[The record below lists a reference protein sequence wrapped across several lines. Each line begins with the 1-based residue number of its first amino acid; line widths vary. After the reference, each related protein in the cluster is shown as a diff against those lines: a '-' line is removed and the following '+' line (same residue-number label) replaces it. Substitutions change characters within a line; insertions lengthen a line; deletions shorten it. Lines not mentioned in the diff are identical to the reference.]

1 MGGLTLI
8 VVMMSSLMLGGT
20 GQQIIST
27 PCTSSMISTF
37 TPCLNFITGSSG
49 GSVTPTAGCCDS
61 LKSLTNTGMDC
72 ACLILTA
79 NVPLPTG
86 FINRTLSLAL
96 PRACKMSGVPFQ
108 CQAAGTPLPAP
119 GPVPFLLA
127 PPPPI
132 AAFSPGA
139 SKAAVTAPAPAPNAP
154 VDGTMGPTATP
165 RIRPVVQPL
174 QPTSLAQ
181 YSTSDPYLA
190 FIFFL
195 FTLITLLNL

>member
-1 MGGLTLI
+1 MQVLTLII
-8 VVMMSSLMLGGT
+8 VVMMSSSMLGGK
-20 GQQIIST
+20 GQQIST

-96 PRACKMSGVPFQ
+96 PRACKMSGVPVQ

-127 PPPPI
+127 PPPP
-132 AAFSPGA
+132 ASAFSPGA
-139 SKAAVTAPAPAPNAP
+139 SKAAATTPAPAPATYSP
-154 VDGTMGPTATP
+154 VDGPMEPTAKP
-165 RIRPVVQPL
+165 GIRPVVQPS
-174 QPTSLAQ
+174 QPTSLAL
-181 YSTSDPYLA
+181 YSTSPFLPLL
-190 FIFFL
+190 FIIL
-195 FTLITLLNL
+195 LLLTL

>member
-1 MGGLTLI
+1 MEGITLI
-8 VVMMSSLMLGGT
+8 VVMMSSLMLGGK

-61 LKSLTNTGMDC
+61 LKSLTSTGMNC

-86 FINRTLSLAL
+86 FINRTLSLTL
-96 PRACKMSGVPFQ
+96 PRACKMSGVPVQ

-119 GPVPFLLA
+119 GPIPFLLA
-127 PPPPI
+127 SPPPMS
-132 AAFSPGA
+132 AFSPGS
-139 SKAAVTAPAPAPNAP
+139 SKAAATAPGPRPGAPL
-154 VDGTMGPTATP
+154 DGPIDPATTP
-165 RIRPVVQPL
+165 GIWPVVQPL
-174 QPTSLAQ
+174 QPTSVAQ
-181 YSTSDPYLA
+181 YCTSSFLPLFF
-190 FIFFL
+190 FIF
-195 FTLITLLNL
+195 TLLTLLYL

>member
-1 MGGLTLI
+1 MEGLTLI
-8 VVMMSSLMLGGT
+8 VVMMSCFMLGGK
-20 GQQIIST
+20 GQQIST

-96 PRACKMSGVPFQ
+96 PRACKMGGVPVQ

-127 PPPPI
+127 PPPPVS
-132 AAFSPGA
+132 AFSPAA
-139 SKAAVTAPAPAPNAP
+139 SKAAATLVPAPAPAPDALA
-154 VDGTMGPTATP
+154 DGPTAPTAKP
-165 RIRPVVQPL
+165 GIRPVVQPM
-174 QPTSLAQ
+174 QPISLAQ
-181 YSTSDPYLA
+181 FSTAPFLPLL
-190 FIFFL
+190 FIL
-195 FTLITLLNL
+195 LILLTL

>member
-1 MGGLTLI
+1 MEGLTLI
-8 VVMMSSLMLGGT
+8 IVLMSCFMLGGK
-20 GQQIIST
+20 GQQIST

-61 LKSLTNTGMDC
+61 LKSLTNTGLNC

-96 PRACKMSGVPFQ
+96 PRACKMDGVPVQ
-108 CQAAGTPLPAP
+108 CQGTPLPAP

-127 PPPPI
+127 PPPPVS
-132 AAFSPGA
+132 AFSPGA
-139 SKAAVTAPAPAPNAP
+139 SKAAATTPVPAPAPDALA
-154 VDGTMGPTATP
+154 DGPMPPTAKQG
-165 RIRPVVQPL
+165 IRPVVQPI

-181 YSTSDPYLA
+181 FSTSPFLPLL
-190 FIFFL
+190 FIN
-195 FTLITLLNL
+195 LILSTF

>member
-1 MGGLTLI
+1 
-8 VVMMSSLMLGGT
+8 MSSLTWGGK

-27 PCTSSMISTF
+27 PCTSSMISSF

-49 GSVTPTAGCCDS
+49 GSITPTAGCCDS

-86 FINRTLSLAL
+86 FINRTLSLGL
-96 PRACKMSGVPFQ
+96 PRACKMGGVPVQ
-108 CQAAGTPLPAP
+108 CQAAGSPLPAP

-132 AAFSPGA
+132 SAFSPGA
-139 SKAAVTAPAPAPNAP
+139 SKAEATTPAPAPAPAL
-154 VDGTMGPTATP
+154 DGPMGPTAKP
-165 RIRPVVQPL
+165 GIRPVVQTL

-181 YSTSDPYLA
+181 CSTCPFLPLL
-190 FIFFL
+190 FFL
-195 FTLITLLNL
+195 ILLTL

>member
-1 MGGLTLI
+1 MEGLTLI
-8 VVMMSSLMLGGT
+8 VVVMSSLMLGVK

-61 LKSLTNTGMDC
+61 LKSLTNTGMEC

-96 PRACKMSGVPFQ
+96 PRACKMSGGVPVQ

-127 PPPPI
+127 PPPPMS
-132 AAFSPGA
+132 AFSPGS
-139 SKAAVTAPAPAPNAP
+139 SKAAATARRWRRMLLRMDRWAHSHTKNSTGGSAL
-154 VDGTMGPTATP
+154 ATHQP
-165 RIRPVVQPL
+165 RSIFYFSIS
-174 QPTSLAQ
+174 SLLF
-181 YSTSDPYLA
+181 SLLA
-190 FIFFL
+190 L
-195 FTLITLLNL
+195 LTLLTL

>member
-1 MGGLTLI
+1 MEGLTLI
-8 VVMMSSLMLGGT
+8 VVMMSSFMLGGK
-20 GQQIIST
+20 GQQIST

-61 LKSLTNTGMDC
+61 LKTLTNTGMGC

-86 FINRTLSLAL
+86 FINRTLALAL
-96 PRACKMSGVPFQ
+96 PRACKMGGVPIQ

-119 GPVPFLLA
+119 GQVPFLIA
-127 PPPPI
+127 PPPPVS
-132 AAFSPGA
+132 AFSPGA
-139 SKAAVTAPAPAPNAP
+139 SKAAVTTPTQAPAPAPDTPA
-154 VDGTMGPTATP
+154 DGPTGPTTKP
-165 RIRPVVQPL
+165 GIRPVDQPM

-181 YSTSDPYLA
+181 FSTSPFLPLL
-190 FIFFL
+190 FISL
-195 FTLITLLNL
+195 ILLTL

>member
-1 MGGLTLI
+1 MHPLNHINKNMTMSHLSPRTNRAKKMEGLTLI
-8 VVMMSSLMLGGT
+8 IVVTMSSFMLGGK
-20 GQQIIST
+20 GQQIST

-96 PRACKMSGVPFQ
+96 PRACKMSGVPVQ
-108 CQAAGTPLPAP
+108 CQG
-119 GPVPFLLA
+119 F
-127 PPPPI
+127 
-132 AAFSPGA
+132 
-139 SKAAVTAPAPAPNAP
+139 N
-154 VDGTMGPTATP
+154 
-165 RIRPVVQPL
+165 
-174 QPTSLAQ
+174 
-181 YSTSDPYLA
+181 
-190 FIFFL
+190 
-195 FTLITLLNL
+195 

>member
-1 MGGLTLI
+1 MEGITLI
-8 VVMMSSLMLGGT
+8 VVMMSSLMLGGK

-61 LKSLTNTGMDC
+61 LKSLTSTGMNC

-96 PRACKMSGVPFQ
+96 PRACKMSGVPVQ

-127 PPPPI
+127 PPPPMS
-132 AAFSPGA
+132 AFSPGS
-139 SKAAVTAPAPAPNAP
+139 SKAAATAPGLAPDAPLNGP
-154 VDGTMGPTATP
+154 MGPTATP
-165 RIRPVVQPL
+165 GIRPVVQPL

-181 YSTSDPYLA
+181 HSTSPFLP
-190 FIFFL
+190 FLFFL
-195 FTLITLLNL
+195 STLLTLLNL

>member
-1 MGGLTLI
+1 MEGLTLI
-8 VVMMSSLMLGGT
+8 VVMISSLVLGGK

-61 LKSLTNTGMDC
+61 LKALSNTGMDC

-86 FINRTLSLAL
+86 IINRTLSLSL
-96 PRACKMSGVPFQ
+96 PRACKMSGVPIR

-119 GPVPFLLA
+119 GPIPFLLA

-132 AAFSPGA
+132 SAFGPGA
-139 SKAAVTAPAPAPNAP
+139 SKSASTTPAPAPAPHVA
-154 VDGTMGPTATP
+154 VDGPMGPTSKP
-165 RIRPVVQPL
+165 GIRPVVQPL
-174 QPTSLAQ
+174 QPTSLAPPC
-181 YSTSDPYLA
+181 ST
-190 FIFFL
+190 FIYFPLLFL
-195 FTLITLLNL
+195 LFSTLC